1 MNLDK
6 AKKLLKEYF
15 GYDELRSGQDKII
28 ENILLNRDVVGIM
41 PTGAGK
47 SICFQIPAMIFEGI
61 TIVISPLISLMKDQV
76 NSLTQA
82 GIKAAY
88 LNSSLTE
95 SQYFT
100 VLDNI
105 RKGIYKI
112 IYVAPERLLVN
123 GFSET
128 IKDLKVSMVT
138 IDEAHCLSQWGQDFR
153 PSYMQIIDFIDKFPI
168 RPIVS
173 AFTATAT
180 ALVKEDIIN
189 ILNLHNPYVLVS
201 GFDRSNLYFEVQ
213 KPDDKYKALTSF
225 LKDKREESG
234 IIYCSTRDTVEKVC
248 SYINDIGY
256 EATRYHAGLSD
267 KERKENQEDFIYD
280 RSKIMV
286 ATNAFGMGIDKSNV
300 SFVVHFNMPKD
311 LESYYQEAGRAGRD
325 GSEAHCLLL
334 YSGQDIRTNLY
345 MIENSKDRNYESVM
359 IERELKERDRERLKI
374 MSNYCHTSSCIRR
387 YILNYFGDE
396 LDEDCGNCSNCKS
409 EFENIDI
416 TIPAQKIISCVIK
429 TGERFGINMI
439 IDILRGSKNKRI
451 ISMGLDKIS
460 TYNILLE
467 SDSFTK
473 EIINYLI
480 LNDYLYTT
488 NDEFPILKIGKFA
501 GKFIK
506 EKETISMKV
515 VKNSKNI
522 LDNKSIEIGK
532 SSKSKSKKTADLH
545 NIDANLLSKLKELR
559 LSLAIEQKVPA
570 FVIFPD
576 STLID
581 MCVKLPQTD
590 EELLEV
596 SGVGKLKLERY
607 GAKFLSLI
615 MDNKLANI
623 ANTVSIE
630 DKQIEEV
637 KTYSDEVKS
646 NPNEIKTFEEPVTIS
661 TIADQINVVIMQ
673 QGKKISAIKLNNWL
687 VEKGY
692 LEIIGE
698 DKNKRKSPTLKGAE
712 LGIISEEKKNFKGQ
726 IYYSVLFNQNAQ
738 RYVVDNYEKE
748 NI

>member
-1 MNLDK
+1 MNLEK
-6 AKKLLKEYF
+6 AKDILKEYF
-15 GYDELRSGQDKII
+15 GYDDLRSGQDKII
-28 ENILLNRDVVGIM
+28 KNILSNKDVVGIM

-123 GFSET
+123 EFLET
-128 IKDLKVSMVT
+128 VKNLKVSMIT
-138 IDEAHCLSQWGQDFR
+138 IDEAHCISQWGQDFR
-153 PSYMQIIDFIDKFPI
+153 PSYMQILDFIGKLPVKPI
-168 RPIVS
+168 IS

-180 ALVKEDIIN
+180 SLVKEDIIN
-189 ILNLHNPYVLVS
+189 ILNLQNPYVLVT

-213 KPDDKYKALTSF
+213 KPDDRYKALEVF
-225 LKDKREESG
+225 LKDRREDSG

-248 SYINDIGY
+248 DYLNDKSY

-300 SFVVHFNMPKD
+300 TFVVHFNMPKD

-345 MIENSKDRNYESVM
+345 MIENSKDRNYESIE
-359 IERELKERDRERLKI
+359 IERELKARDRERFKI
-374 MSNYCHTSSCIRR
+374 MSSYCQTSTCLRQ
-387 YILNYFGDE
+387 YILNYFGED
-396 LDEDCGNCSNCKS
+396 LKEDCGNCSNCKT
-409 EFENIDI
+409 EFEEIEI

-451 ISMGLDKIS
+451 INMGLDKVS
-460 TYNILLE
+460 TYNIMSETDAFIKEVINHLIFN
-467 SDSFTK
+467 SF
-473 EIINYLI
+473 
-480 LNDYLYTT
+480 LYTT
-488 NDEFPILKIGKFA
+488 NDEFPILKLDKHA
-501 GKFIK
+501 GRFLK
-506 EKETISMKV
+506 EKESISMKIA
-515 VKNSKNI
+515 KYHKTKENDNSIDK
-522 LDNKSIEIGK
+522 K
-532 SSKSKSKKTADLH
+532 SSKSKNRTTESKTKKTADLH
-545 NIDANLLSKLKELR
+545 SVDAKLLSSLKELR
-559 LSLAIEQKVPA
+559 LSIALEQNMPA
-570 FVIFPD
+570 FVIFHD

-581 MCVKLPQTD
+581 MCMKMPQT
-590 EELLEV
+590 EAELLEV
-596 SGVGKLKLERY
+596 SGVGKQKLERY
-607 GAKFLSLI
+607 GAKFLEVLTNKKL
-615 MDNKLANI
+615 DN
-623 ANTVSIE
+623 IE
-630 DKQIEEV
+630 DKQIENVENNF
-637 KTYSDEVKS
+637 DEIKS
-646 NPNEIKTFEEPVTIS
+646 NLNEIKTFEEPVTIS
-661 TIADQINVVIMQ
+661 TIADQINVVLMQ

-687 VEKGY
+687 VEKEY
-692 LEIIGE
+692 LEIIE
-698 DKNKRKSPTLKGAE
+698 ENEIKRKSPTLKGIE

-738 RYVVDNYEKE
+738 NFIIENFEK
-748 NI
+748 